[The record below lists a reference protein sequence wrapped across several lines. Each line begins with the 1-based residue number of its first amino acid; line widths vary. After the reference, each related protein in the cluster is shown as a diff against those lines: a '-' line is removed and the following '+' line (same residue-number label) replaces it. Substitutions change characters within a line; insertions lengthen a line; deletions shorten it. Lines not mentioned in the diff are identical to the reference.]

1 MDDIS
6 LCGGAEIVR
15 QLAPRLRPHY
25 LVLPV
30 ERFVIDTLD
39 DIIITTN
46 IYPNVGVAKSARE
59 MPSVYAPTATESP
72 LYLATDIPE
81 GYDLAIHYARSP
93 EPALE
98 GVTSAIA
105 DSLLRV
111 AGLHPA

>member
-15 QLAPRLRPHY
+15 PRLRPHY

-72 LYLATDIPE
+72 LHLATDIPE
-81 GYDLAIHYARSP
+81 GVRPGD
-93 EPALE
+93 
-98 GVTSAIA
+98 
-105 DSLLRV
+105 
-111 AGLHPA
+111 